1 MTNRALRGIFEGRA
15 GFLNSGTAF
24 PFRSVRVEARAGG
37 EGAARVVVESVD
49 LSEYAR
55 LRVRGGDGADRLR
68 SSSSSSGVRAGGG
81 ESEGDGEARTFP
93 LPLRSDE
100 LEEEGLG
107 REAGVEVAMV
117 VLRVLRSPETSKF
130 VSLSSKRSQ
139 TIPPNRQT
147 DFLEGGSTAR
157 PLPLFGL
164 AVEEVED
171 DDCASPVS
179 RSFLVLLRVALALLL
194 EALGERVRDEELGAG
209 ESAEGRADERE
220 SRAEVRVGRFEGVG
234 WVLSF
239 AVDDLDEDMD

>member
-81 ESEGDGEARTFP
+81 EREGDGEARAFP

-117 VLRVLRSPETSKF
+117 VLRVLRSPRQASSSAFRAKEVKQFLQTGRLTSWRAVRRLGLCLCSVWRSRRSKTMT
-130 VSLSSKRSQ
+130 VRRRSRGRSWSSCGLRWRCCLRRWRS
-139 TIPPNRQT
+139 
-147 DFLEGGSTAR
+147 G
-157 PLPLFGL
+157 
-164 AVEEVED
+164 
-171 DDCASPVS
+171 
-179 RSFLVLLRVALALLL
+179 
-194 EALGERVRDEELGAG
+194 
-209 ESAEGRADERE
+209 
-220 SRAEVRVGRFEGVG
+220 
-234 WVLSF
+234 
-239 AVDDLDEDMD
+239 